1 MQDEHDPSCV
11 APCASI
17 VGRLTDRPP
26 DDEQVKLRAMMI
38 IGQAKIFCGWGT
50 SRVLH
55 WDAINEARV
64 RAVQTLIREHIHA
77 IFRLS
82 RSS

>member
-1 MQDEHDPSCV
+1 MP
-11 APCASI
+11 A
-17 VGRLTDRPP
+17 RWLLLDRPP

-55 WDAINEARV
+55 WDTVSEARV
-64 RAVQTLIREHIHA
+64 RAVQTVIREHIEA
-77 IFRLS
+77 IFRS
-82 RSS
+82 VRSS